1 MKFVQSDAG
10 DGTHA
15 QDHHMRGV
23 RLYLVFVSIVATLFI
38 AALDQTII
46 STLLTDIG
54 NKFDAFSRVGWLTTG
69 YMLPMTCLAPSYGKI
84 AVAFGRKYTLA
95 AAIVVFEIGSLV
107 AGLANSMDMLI
118 GGRVIQGIGGG
129 AIQAVLVV
137 VLLELVPIDKRALA
151 MALIGMTF
159 AVASVCGPFVGGAF
173 TTHVTWRWCF
183 FINLPVGG
191 VALVLLWVL
200 FHPPPVQ
207 GNVLANLAR
216 IDWVGTVL
224 VTVGLVLVL
233 LALTWGGNQYT
244 WGLAPV
250 VVCFVVGGLLMVAWV
265 VWNSWGGK
273 WVTQLRHS
281 GEGSVEADT
290 FSVLN
295 VSGPSVPK
303 ESGPSVPSEH
313 VTPHPVTESAPTS
326 PVTESPPLT
335 PVTEFSRVEG
345 FSPIAKSALATES
358 TSNEK
363 AAESFAP
370 VSSESSRAPDKFVP
384 LLEPSVVLL
393 PQILAAATSA
403 GFTFAYF
410 MGLMN
415 YLAIYFQVM
424 LNASAWQSG
433 VDLLPF
439 VITVSLASA
448 ANGIF
453 IRYAYSVKVPF
464 MVLTILGPVGVG
476 ILLLFGRSVTLG
488 ARIGLLIP
496 SGISVGLM
504 FQSTVMSAQL
514 KAPGHIPGAMITA
527 TVFINF
533 AKSLGGV
540 VGVVTSQLMLMSR
553 GRVYLERAAPAGLT
567 YPAEAVLLS
576 PALIW
581 ELPESVRNAVL
592 DQYLKAVHD
601 VFYLNLAY
609 ACLALVFAVFTTN
622 ERIPH
627 NDQIKYSDDKPDAA
641 LTNDGSLP
649 PASPESSVEKV

>member
-15 QDHHMRGV
+15 QDHHMHGL

-46 STLLTDIG
+46 STLLTVIG

-69 YMLPMTCLAPSYGKI
+69 YMLPMTCLAPSYGKLS
-84 AVAFGRKYTLA
+84 VAFGRKYTLA

-107 AGLANSMDMLI
+107 SALATSMDMLI

-137 VLLELVPIDKRALA
+137 VLLESVPIDKRALA

-183 FINLPVGG
+183 YVNLPVGG
-191 VALVLLWVL
+191 LALVLLWVL
-200 FHPPPVQ
+200 FHPPPVE
-207 GNVLANLAR
+207 GGVRANLRR
-216 IDWVGTVL
+216 IDWTGTAF

-233 LALTWGGNQYT
+233 LALTWGGNEYA
-244 WGLAPV
+244 WRLAPV
-250 VVCFVVGGLLMVAWV
+250 VACFVLGGLMLVAWV
-265 VWNSWGGK
+265 AWNSVGGYR
-273 WVTQLRHS
+273 VAALRS
-281 GEGSVEADT
+281 RRA
-290 FSVLN
+290 
-295 VSGPSVPK
+295 
-303 ESGPSVPSEH
+303 
-313 VTPHPVTESAPTS
+313 SAPAH
-326 PVTESPPLT
+326 VY
-335 PVTEFSRVEG
+335 
-345 FSPIAKSALATES
+345 
-358 TSNEK
+358 
-363 AAESFAP
+363 
-370 VSSESSRAPDKFVP
+370 VP
-384 LLEPSVVLL
+384 LLEPSVVLV
-393 PQILAAATSA
+393 PQILAAAASA
-403 GFTFAYF
+403 SFTFAYF

-424 LNASAWQSG
+424 QNASAWQSG

-439 VITVSLASA
+439 VITVSVASA
-448 ANGIF
+448 VNGVF

-464 MVLTILGPVGVG
+464 MLLAIFGPVGVG
-476 ILLLFGRSVTLG
+476 VLLLFGRTVSLG

-496 SGISVGLM
+496 SGIAVGLM

-514 KAPGHIPGAMITA
+514 KAPGNIPGAMITA

-533 AKSLGGV
+533 TKTLGGV
-540 VGVVTSQLMLMSR
+540 IGVVTSQLMLMAR
-553 GRVYLERAAPAGLT
+553 GRIYLERAAPAGLT
-567 YPAEAVLLS
+567 YSPEAVLLS

-581 ELPESVRNAVL
+581 ELPDAVRNVVL

-609 ACLALVFAVFTTN
+609 AVLALVFAVFTTN

-627 NDQIKYSDDKPDAA
+627 NDKIEYNDDAA
-641 LTNDGSLP
+641 DLLLDDLQDGTPSE
-649 PASPESSVEKV
+649 PATPKSSAESSAEKV